1 MPALISLLY
10 GVAAVFGAAFAA
22 IELRMLYRFLTNRA
36 DIRAGASAYDQE
48 AHGSDPAQED
58 VTPTVTIQI
67 PLYNERT
74 SAEQIVRAAAA
85 QDYPRDRFDI
95 QVLDDSTDET
105 SEIVAAVVEEV
116 LADGIRIEHIRRE
129 HRTGYKAGAL
139 SEGLE
144 RSDARFVALFDADFV
159 PEPGFLRALLV
170 DDRPFDDPTVA
181 FVQARWSWARGFDR
195 LLPSAL
201 SLLLDRHFAIQK
213 PTQEFVGN
221 VTTFNG
227 SAGIWRRAAIDD
239 AGGWTADTLTEDLDL
254 SYRCALRGWHGR
266 YVQSVHVP
274 NELPEHM
281 RAFKLQQRRWA
292 KGNAQCFRKLTGRV
306 LGSGSVVRD
315 RLDEAFVLA
324 GYAIHPLLLM
334 SLVLWPW
341 AVLYVDRTLFWVLQ
355 ALMSL
360 GMIAAVL
367 SFFVTVQ
374 ERDRRLSLRSVGEVL
389 FGMGVGM
396 GLMVN
401 NTVGQI
407 QGFFQ
412 TGGEFLR
419 TPKGTAL
426 ASSGSAADRT
436 PPTTGSAA
444 AGAVANAGDPA
455 AGTGAAGVAASRAA
469 DARAAVA
476 PVTRVRPKAY
486 ASPLDWTFF
495 AEILV
500 MAYCAFGAALL
511 IQSGE
516 AFWSMPMFMWALCMG
531 LMVQQQMVVPRPAE
545 A

>member
-10 GVAAVFGAAFAA
+10 GVAAVFGAAFAVV
-22 IELRMLYRFLTNRA
+22 ELRMLYRFLKNRA
-36 DIRAGASAYDQE
+36 EIRAGASAYDKE
-48 AHGSDPAQED
+48 ASPRDAAQES
-58 VTPTVTIQI
+58 VPPTVTIQI

-74 SAEQIVRAAAA
+74 SAEQIVHAAAD
-85 QDYPRDRFDI
+85 QNYPRDRFDI

-105 SEIVAAVVEEV
+105 SDIVAAAVAEARQRGV
-116 LADGIRIEHIRRE
+116 RIEHIRRT

-139 SEGLE
+139 SEGLQ
-144 RSDARFVALFDADFV
+144 RSDADFVALFDADFV
-159 PEPGFLRALLV
+159 PEPDFLRTLLV
-170 DDRPFDDPTVA
+170 DTRPFDDPAVA
-181 FVQARWSWARGFDR
+181 FVQARWSWSRGIDG

-213 PTQEFVGN
+213 PTQEFIGN

-227 SAGIWRRAAIDD
+227 SAGIWRRAAIED

-266 YVQSVHVP
+266 YFRDVHVA
-274 NELPEHM
+274 NELPGHM

-292 KGNAQCFRKLTGRV
+292 KGNAQCFRKLTAKV
-306 LGSGSVVRD
+306 LGSASVVRD

-341 AVLYVDRTLFWVLQ
+341 AVLYVDRTVFFLLQ

-360 GMIAAVL
+360 GMIAALV
-367 SFFVTVQ
+367 SFIVTIQ
-374 ERDRRLSLRSVGEVL
+374 ERDSKLSLRSLGEVL

-407 QGFFQ
+407 QGFL
-412 TGGEFLR
+412 TSGGEFVR
-419 TPKGTAL
+419 TPKGP
-426 ASSGSAADRT
+426 AAD
-436 PPTTGSAA
+436 
-444 AGAVANAGDPA
+444 GALPA
-455 AGTGAAGVAASRAA
+455 ASASPATPHA
-469 DARAAVA
+469 TQAEQA
-476 PVTRVRPKAY
+476 TRVAKVKPRGY

-495 AEILV
+495 AELLV
-500 MAYCAFGAALL
+500 MGYCVAGAVFLVQA
-511 IQSGE
+511 GE
-516 AFWSMPMFMWALCMG
+516 AFWSVPMVMWALCMG
-531 LMVQQQMVVPRPAE
+531 LMVQQQMAVPRPAE